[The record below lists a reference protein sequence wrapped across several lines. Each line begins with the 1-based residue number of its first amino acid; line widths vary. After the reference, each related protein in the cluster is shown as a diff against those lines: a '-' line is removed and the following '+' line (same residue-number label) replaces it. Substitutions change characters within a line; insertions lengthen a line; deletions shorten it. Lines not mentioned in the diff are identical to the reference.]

1 MQGRNQT
8 VQDCAQMS
16 IQFRITY
23 SLIRELH
30 LAVYSNTGAHFML
43 KSLVPECV
51 VLVSLDADVY
61 PIYLAVEKELG
72 VNRDHANKNERAAL
86 FAHCFMCHSAVL

>member
-16 IQFRITY
+16 IQFRIAY

-30 LAVYSNTGAHFML
+30 LAAYSNTAVHFML
-43 KSLVPECV
+43 TSSVPECV

-61 PIYLAVEKELG
+61 PIVCVCLCTC
-72 VNRDHANKNERAAL
+72 R
-86 FAHCFMCHSAVL
+86 HSTVPGS